1 MQGIATPSGL
11 GGGLFDTSWLDALPT
26 GDGDGDGIPVWEDM
40 GGFSNFSGLGPGLH
54 WQ

>member
-26 GDGDGDGIPVWEDM
+26 DGDGDGIPAWEDM
-40 GGFSNFSGLGPGLH
+40 GGFGNFSGLGPGL
-54 WQ
+54 Q